1 MASLPYAEDLFHF
14 LSTRETSTK
23 NYEYVRRFVR
33 MVPFV
38 QFKKKHEQH
47 LWRSVTCSPVTL
59 L

>member
-23 NYEYVRRFVR
+23 NYEYVRRFVH
-33 MVPFV
+33 MA
-38 QFKKKHEQH
+38 HEQH